1 MEGSTSNNNAPAGL
15 TARVL
20 PAVYLFT
27 ILVIAGGIV
36 GHAVVTASY
45 HFTALGWVDALAIPI
60 VIAGCLAYKAHL
72 RALDEHTPEEY
83 LENLRKGFP
92 ACVIYFIAIAS
103 LLAGLVTGGIYAI
116 DNADQS
122 KAEEEADAAI
132 ANSKTPAKLFTTRK
146 TKLAAVEERTLLG
159 ESSIAAAPATQAPN
173 LHLKSIIGESTRR
186 TALINK
192 VVLGEG
198 QSSSIKVDGVSYQ
211 VKCLKIEDT
220 KVTLDVEGMTN
231 RIVLTL

>member
-27 ILVIAGGIV
+27 ILVIAGVIV
-36 GHAVVTASY
+36 GHAVVTAFY
-45 HFTALGWVDALAIPI
+45 HSTALGWVDALAVPI

-72 RALDEHTPEEY
+72 RALEEHTPEEY

-92 ACVIYFIAIAS
+92 AYVIYFIAVAS
-103 LLAGLVTGGIYAI
+103 LAGGLVTGGIYAV
-116 DNADQS
+116 DNAYGS
-122 KAEEEADAAI
+122 KAEEEANAAI
-132 ANSKTPAKLFTTRK
+132 ASRKTPVKLLHK
-146 TKLAAVEERTLLG
+146 EKPKLAATG
-159 ESSIAAAPATQAPN
+159 DKKASIAVSNPIVSGVQAPN
-173 LHLKSIIGESTRR
+173 LNLKSIIGESTRR
-186 TALINK
+186 TALINN

-211 VKCLKIEDT
+211 MKCLRIEDA
-220 KVTLDVEGMTN
+220 KVTLLIEGLTN
-231 RIVLTL
+231 QIVLSL